1 MEFSNAQYGG
11 IGDGTAATYT
21 TNATF
26 SQLHGAGV
34 TENLQHGSSTSAL
47 PLFISYAH
55 EDLHY
60 VKRLAAHLRKS
71 GVPAWFDADLRWGD
85 RWPQRLSE
93 QIEQATGMIVVMS
106 QAAAGSEWVEREI
119 LEGQHYNRPFRPILL
134 DGQRLFL
141 LNATQFFDARM
152 GNLPGEREIRELH
165 QLLRSA
171 ASGPRSAPLIDWG
184 RVAGGSDTMAAGQDT
199 NELLAKLHSFLN
211 ASRVEHADIFTTSM
225 LLDAAER
232 SEEGWLHEADGALL
246 VPGLIAGID
255 RIWCESTRGA
265 HGFRAQLARHN
276 APPPGVKPG
285 RDRDFTTLA
294 RSVGWRGPQHE
305 ATPLYT
311 DFVKPRAGSWPPGF
325 FPTLR
330 NPQLEL
336 RQGWHD
342 RWVRTV
348 MAVHLRLR
356 SWERSL

>member
-1 MEFSNAQYGG
+1 MGLY
-11 IGDGTAATYT
+11 
-21 TNATF
+21 
-26 SQLHGAGV
+26 GAGM
-34 TENLQHGSSTSAL
+34 TEDLLYRSGASA
-47 PLFISYAH
+47 PPFFISYAH

-60 VKRLAAHLRKS
+60 VKRLAAHLRES

-93 QIEQATGMIVVMS
+93 QIQLATGMIVVMS
-106 QAAAGSEWVEREI
+106 QAAADSEWVEREI

-152 GNLPGEREIRELH
+152 GGLPGEREIRELH
-165 QLLRSA
+165 QLLGSA
-171 ASGPRSAPLIDWG
+171 ESGRRSAPLIDWG
-184 RVAGGSDTMAAGQDT
+184 QAVLGSDTVAAGQDT
-199 NELLAKLHSFLN
+199 NELLAKLHSFLK
-211 ASRVEHADIFTTSM
+211 ASRVEHADILTTSM
-225 LLDAAER
+225 VLDAAER

-255 RIWCESTRGA
+255 HIWSESTRGA
-265 HGFRAQLARHN
+265 HGFRAQLSLHN

-285 RDRDFTTLA
+285 RDRDFTMLA
-294 RSVGWRGPQHE
+294 RSVGWRGPQRG

-336 RQGWHD
+336 RHGWHD
-342 RWVRTV
+342 RWVKTV

-356 SWERSL
+356 RWERSL

>member
-1 MEFSNAQYGG
+1 VAEDQVH
-11 IGDGTAATYT
+11 GDGT
-21 TNATF
+21 
-26 SQLHGAGV
+26 SV
-34 TENLQHGSSTSAL
+34 P
-47 PLFISYAH
+47 PLFVAYAH

-60 VKRLAAHLRKS
+60 VKRLVAHLRES
-71 GVPAWFDADLRWGD
+71 GVPVWFDSDLRWGD

-93 QIEQATGMIVVMS
+93 QIQRAAGIIVVMS

-152 GNLPGEREIRELH
+152 GTLPGDREIRELH
-165 QLLRSA
+165 QLLDSA
-171 ASGPRSAPLIDWG
+171 KSGPRSSPLFDWG
-184 RVAGGSDTMAAGQDT
+184 HVARDSDTVAAGQDI
-199 NELLAKLHSFLN
+199 NELLTKLHSFLKEG
-211 ASRVEHADIFTTSM
+211 RVEHADILTTSM
-225 LLDAAER
+225 VLDAAKR
-232 SEEGWLHEADGALL
+232 SEQGWLHEADGALL

-255 RIWCESTRGA
+255 RIWSESTGGV
-265 HGFRAQLARHN
+265 HGFRAQLALHR

-294 RSVGWRGPQHE
+294 RAVGWRAPQPG

-311 DFVKPRAGSWPPGF
+311 DFVNPRAGNWPPGF

-336 RQGWHD
+336 RQGWHN

-356 SWERSL
+356 SWERSP